1 MLSKARKWSSASI
14 GAPLLGN
21 MEVRFFLGA
30 VLFRG
35 IFMRFSREMHMP
47 CKWVS
52 LHRDPLGEPGGGSF
66 ARIFERKEKVCLGS
80 ILGPRGR

>member
-1 MLSKARKWSSASI
+1 
-14 GAPLLGN
+14 
-21 MEVRFFLGA
+21 
-30 VLFRG
+30 
-35 IFMRFSREMHMP
+35 MRFSREMHMP